1 MIENYPIEKFLC
13 HRRGMKLIDK
23 LISYTEDSV
32 DVEANITKDSIFLE
46 PDGVPAWIGIEY
58 AAQAVATLSGVRSVI
73 NNEDVK
79 LGLLL
84 SGRRYKCKQTHF
96 TLGEKLIIHVKEDF
110 NDGKMGA
117 YRCTISNGNKEDI
130 ASVSINAYVPDRLE
144 DIGVMAP

>member
-23 LISYTEDSV
+23 LLSYTEDSV
-32 DVEANITKDSIFLE
+32 DVETNITEDSIFLE
-46 PDGVPAWIGIEY
+46 ADGVPAWIGIEY
-58 AAQAVATLSGVRSVI
+58 AAQAVATLSGVRAVL
-73 NNEDVK
+73 NNEDIK

-84 SGRRYKCKQTHF
+84 SGRRYNCKQSYF
-96 TLGEKLIIHVKEDF
+96 SLGQKLVIHAQEDF

-117 YRCTISNGNKEDI
+117 YRCTIMNENKEEI

-144 DIGVMAP
+144 DIGLMTS